1 MSGFFCVS
9 IGMGEFVNKLLLGV
23 WMRKCWWVLE
33 SETTICTSEMWCML
47 MWVDA
52 CKWCVRVCGC
62 WCACVCLWYVR
73 VCVCVLV
80 ISVYVCVCLWYLCV
94 CACVYLLLGGCKCA
108 CVLQA
113 KSNNS
118 LSKLIASFIDGV
130 TIVREIET
138 STMSLWE
145 QKQKIDRAK
154 KARKGLSETFSG
166 ISKACIDLQKVD
178 QRFKTNDTKNELR
191 AKKKF
196 SWNEKHFGKTGVSS
210 RFVKV
215 ARTNKI
221 SKFFDRLFNWSMENV
236 IF

>member
-1 MSGFFCVS
+1 MNEKVLVGTWEWDNDMYIWNVVYVDVSGCLQVMCS
-9 IGMGEFVNKLLLGV
+9 CV
-23 WMRKCWWVLE
+23 WMLVCVCVLV
-33 SETTICTSEMWCML
+33 I
-47 MWVDA
+47 
-52 CKWCVRVCGC
+52 
-62 WCACVCLWYVR
+62 CAC

-108 CVLQA
+108 CVFQA

-130 TIVREIET
+130 TIVREIEK

-178 QRFKTNDTKNELR
+178 QRFKTNDTKKR
-191 AKKKF
+191 
-196 SWNEKHFGKTGVSS
+196 
-210 RFVKV
+210 V
-215 ARTNKI
+215 A
-221 SKFFDRLFNWSMENV
+221 S
-236 IF
+236 